1 MDVAGLVMPV
11 RVGADN
17 RLMTGKLLPAE
28 PPAKLLR
35 LIYGQPVVR
44 AVPWVKADDVMMAFD
59 ILALLIH
66 AIAEVGAHTGNC
78 KIFLAAVQRG
88 NTVIL
93 SRHKPPVCV
102 QRGLHGKLVMC
113 KGQVFF
119 SVAVVGVFRA
129 DMFERCQRL
138 HLPFPALQT
147 SKQLVVDRGN
157 RDNRTDTCALNGS
170 ADKLGLPD
178 VLGTRFT
185 PAIYRV
191 CSSDCRSHHE
201 FSDTP

>member
-11 RVGADN
+11 RMGADD
-17 RLMTGKLLPAE
+17 RLMTGKLLPAK
-28 PPAKLLR
+28 PLAKLLR

-44 AVPWVKADDVMMAFD
+44 AVPRVKADNVMVALD
-59 ILALLIH
+59 ILALLIL

-88 NTVIL
+88 NAVIL
-93 SRHKPPVCV
+93 SRHKPPVRV
-102 QRGLHGKLVMC
+102 QRRLHGKLIVR

-138 HLPFPALQT
+138 HLPFPGPQT
-147 SKQLVVDRGN
+147 SKRRDRKSPPVPLPQAGD
-157 RDNRTDTCALNGS
+157 RDCA
-170 ADKLGLPD
+170 
-178 VLGTRFT
+178 
-185 PAIYRV
+185 
-191 CSSDCRSHHE
+191 SH
-201 FSDTP
+201 